1 MLAQPQSV
9 QTPDSPPPHPP
20 QVSQPQ
26 QLFVSS
32 GSETEDRFGAQE
44 LDEELLDLELLEL
57 ELELLL
63 LTLLLL

>member
-9 QTPDSPPPHPP
+9 QTLVSPSP
-20 QVSQPQ
+20 QPGQQQ
-26 QLFVSS
+26 QLVVSAGS
-32 GSETEDRFGAQE
+32 GTEDRFGAQE